1 MSKPIIFAIDDDV
14 QVLRA
19 VTRDLRNKYRSD
31 YRIMSTD
38 SCKEALETLPELKK
52 KGETVALFLSD
63 QRMPEMMGVEF
74 LEKAR
79 RIFPGAKRVLLT
91 AYSDMEAAIKAI
103 NDVQLDYYL
112 LKPWDPPEEKLY
124 PVLDDQLDE
133 WLANFKPEF
142 HGIRLVGYQYSPKS
156 HEVKDYLSG
165 NLIPYRWLDIENSDK
180 AEVLLQDYEINSDD
194 LPAIFFEDGSHL
206 TDPTPKEIAEKLGRS
221 PTANE
226 NVYDVAIIGA
236 GPAGLAAA
244 VYGGSEGLKTLLIE
258 KRAPGGQAGT
268 SSRIENYLGFPKG
281 LSGSDLARR
290 AITQAKRFGVEF
302 LSPQEVVDIS
312 LTDQYKTVKMADGSE
327 INAKAVVVTTGVN
340 YRKLDSKGI
349 SDFTGAGIYY
359 GAAMTEAHAF
369 KDKQVYIVGGGNSA
383 GQAAMYLSTFAKDV
397 KILIRGESLISS
409 MSSYLI
415 HQLDETENIAVMPH
429 TEVAEAC
436 GEGKLQKLVLRN
448 NKKESQ
454 EEVEADGLF
463 IFIGARP
470 YTDWIEANV
479 IKSDRGFIETGRDLQ
494 RYDNF
499 NKTWK
504 LERQPYLLETCS
516 PGIFAAGD
524 VRAGAMNRVASA
536 VGEGSMAIKYVH
548 EYLADSNT

>member
-1 MSKPIIFAIDDDV
+1 MKKPIIFALDDDP

-19 VTRDLRNKYRSD
+19 VSRDLKTYYRKD

-38 SCKEALETLPELKK
+38 SPEEALKTLPELKK

-63 QRMPEMMGVEF
+63 QRMPQMFGVEF
-74 LEKAR
+74 LEKAKK
-79 RIFPGAKRVLLT
+79 IFPKAKRVLLT
-91 AYSDMEAAIKAI
+91 AYSDMEAAISAI
-103 NDVQLDYYL
+103 NEVQLDYYL

-142 HGIRLVGYQYSPKS
+142 SGIRLVGYQYSPKS
-156 HEVKDYLSG
+156 HAIKDYLSG
-165 NLIPYRWLDIENSDK
+165 NLIPYRWLDVETNDK
-180 AEVLLQDYEINSDD
+180 ATELLKDYEISLSD
-194 LPAIFFEDGSHL
+194 LPVIFFEDGSHFIE
-206 TDPTPKEIAEKLGRS
+206 PSPKEIAEKLGRS
-221 PTANE
+221 STASE
-226 NVYDVAIIGA
+226 NIYDVAIIGA

-244 VYGGSEGLKTLLIE
+244 VYGGSEGLNTLLIE

-268 SSRIENYLGFPKG
+268 SSRIENYLGFPNG

-312 LTDQYKTVKMADGSE
+312 LTDQYKTIKMDDGSTV
-327 INAKAVVVTTGVN
+327 NAKAVIITTGVN
-340 YRKLDSKGI
+340 YRKLDNKGI
-349 SDFTGAGIYY
+349 SDFTGMGIYY

-383 GQAAMYLSTFAKDV
+383 GQAAMYLSTFAKNV
-397 KILIRGESLISS
+397 NILIRSESLVSS
-409 MSSYLI
+409 MSAYLI
-415 HQLDETENIAVMPH
+415 DQLDGTENITVMPH
-429 TEVAEAC
+429 TEIKEAV
-436 GEGKLQKLVLRN
+436 GEDKLQKLVLYN
-448 NKKESQ
+448 HQEDSL
-454 EEVEADGLF
+454 EEVQADGLF

-499 NKTWK
+499 KKIWK
-504 LERQPYLLETCS
+504 LSRQPFLLETCS